1 MEKILITALISILPL
16 TNISHPHEEDPYT
29 TYIQEKLIDLG
40 YLDITTGIND
50 KNTQEAIKTFQEKA
64 GLVVDGM
71 VGDETLSKLLLGESS
86 YLSSLNT
93 TLQPTSSTSPLSL
106 DTVSPVWDVD
116 SPPYAS
122 EIGTLFN
129 LNIPSVT
136 DNVGVLSYEV
146 YVNGALST
154 YVTISDTRLLV
165 TPKYDMACADQLIYV
180 IAFDDAGNSSQ
191 SPTFTIPQSDPC
203 ISTNSSSGGGGGQ
216 GRSGG
221 SSSGFLVTFGLSGFD
236 TDAAGVAIDSSDNI
250 YITGTSQGTNLFGKN
265 ATSGTTDDI
274 FVAKLNSSGVVQ
286 WVYTAGGTG
295 RDRGR
300 KIALDSSGNIYVV
313 GYYQNTVDFGG
324 GNVTSNGSWDAFI
337 LKLNSSGTFQWVK
350 SYGGSSGNDLGR
362 DVVVDSNDNVIML
375 GTFRGTVNFD
385 SGDGGGEVNYTSND
399 YDVFL
404 IRLNSSGIWQ
414 SVWRTENSGSADG
427 RALAID
433 SNNVTYLTG
442 SFSGTVKFGDD
453 TYTAANSNDLFIH
466 KIDTYTLGALQPTY
480 TSNIDTTQKA
490 KGISVD
496 SSGNIYAT
504 GTFQNTVNFG
514 GGNITTSGKDIYLL
528 KLNSSLAFQ
537 WVKRFATDDGEAGQA
552 FGTAIAI
559 DDDGNVYSVGQI
571 GGNYNLGGQAI
582 SSASNND
589 AYIVKHDS
597 SGTFQWSKTFGGGA
611 GAGIN
616 TYDKVQDIVID
627 SNDFIITAGQIS
639 GNTNFSTVGGNTI
652 DFGLDAHNW
661 VLKIKPDTGLID

>member
-1 MEKILITALISILPL
+1 MGKIFITLLISILPL
-16 TNISHPHEEDPYT
+16 NNISHPYEVDPYT

-40 YLDITTGIND
+40 LLDIATGIND
-50 KNTQEAIKTFQEKA
+50 KNTQEAIKTFQKKV

-71 VGDETLSKLLLGESS
+71 VGYETFPKLLLGESA
-86 YLSSLNT
+86 YLPTPNT
-93 TLQPTSSTSPLSL
+93 TLPPTPTTTLSIL

-116 SPPYAS
+116 SSPYAS

-136 DNVGVLSYEV
+136 DNVGVVSYEV
-146 YVNGALST
+146 YINGALST

-203 ISTNSSSGGGGGQ
+203 ISTNSSGGDGGSSGGGQ

-221 SSSGFLVTFGLSGFD
+221 SSSGFLVTFGVSGLD
-236 TDAAGVAIDSSDNI
+236 SDVAGVAIDSSDNI
-250 YITGTSQGTNLFGKN
+250 YITGTSQGANLFGKN
-265 ATSGTTDDI
+265 VTSGTTDDI

-286 WVYTAGGTG
+286 WVYAAGGTG

-300 KIALDSSGNIYVV
+300 KIALDSSGNIYVT
-313 GYYQNTVDFGG
+313 GYYWSTVDFGG
-324 GNVTSNGSWDAFI
+324 GNVTSNGNWDAFL

-350 SYGGSSGNDLGR
+350 SYGSNYNDLGR
-362 DVVVDSNDNVIML
+362 DVAIDSNDNIYML
-375 GTFRGTVNFD
+375 GNYRGTVDF
-385 SGDGGGEVNYTSND
+385 GGGDENGAVNGD
-399 YDVFL
+399 IFL
-404 IRLNSSGIWQ
+404 VKFNSSGVFQW
-414 SVWRTENSGSADG
+414 VYTAGASAADDS
-427 RALAID
+427 RALALD
-433 SNNVTYLTG
+433 SNDNPYITG
-442 SFSGTVKFGDD
+442 SFSGTVDFGGGNI
-453 TYTAANSNDLFIH
+453 TAANTDDLFIL
-466 KIDTYTLGALQPTY
+466 KLNSSGAYQNIY
-480 TSNIDTTQKA
+480 TSNIFTTQKG
-490 KGISVD
+490 KGLAVD

-504 GTFQNTVNFG
+504 GTFSGTVDFG
-514 GGNITTSGKDIYLL
+514 GGNITTSGNDIYLL

-537 WVKRFATDDGEAGQA
+537 WVKRFARDDGATGQA
-552 FGTAIAI
+552 LGLAVAV

-571 GGNYNLGGQAI
+571 AGNYNLGGQNVV
-582 SSASNND
+582 SGGNND
-589 AYIVKHDS
+589 AYIVKYDS
-597 SGTFQWSKTFGGGA
+597 SGTFQWSKTFGGGSPMDA
-611 GAGIN
+611 
-616 TYDKVQDIVID
+616 YDKAQDIVID
-627 SNDFIITAGQIS
+627 SNDFIITAGRIS